1 MINILLKILEKFTLD
16 YIPSLPIG
24 LRTQLYK
31 NILPIRKLKDKVL
44 LNKPKSQQ
52 TFQDRIDFA
61 RTARIGYDYTGSRLN
76 KFNDNVHLEKIATS
90 EMDIYKFTPNNSQE
104 DTFGIYFHGGGYYNG
119 SITAYKNIVSQF
131 TYELQIPMYYFE
143 YSLTPEFLFPAAHE
157 DAKKAV
163 EIISKLETCLLYTS
177 PSPRDVEES
186 RMPSSA

>member
-16 YIPSLPIG
+16 YIPSLPIS

-52 TFQDRIDFA
+52 TYQDRVDFA

-76 KFNDNVHLEKIATS
+76 KYNENVQLEKVRTS
-90 EMDIYKFTPNNSQE
+90 EMDIYKFTPKNAVE

-119 SITAYKNIVSQF
+119 SITAYKNIISHF
-131 TYELQIPMYYFE
+131 CFELEIPF
-143 YSLTPEFLFPAAHE
+143 
-157 DAKKAV
+157 
-163 EIISKLETCLLYTS
+163 
-177 PSPRDVEES
+177 
-186 RMPSSA
+186 

>member
-61 RTARIGYDYTGSRLN
+61 RTARIGYDYTGS
-76 KFNDNVHLEKIATS
+76 VSYPHLTLPT
-90 EMDIYKFTPNNSQE
+90 TP
-104 DTFGIYFHGGGYYNG
+104 Y
-119 SITAYKNIVSQF
+119 V
-131 TYELQIPMYYFE
+131 
-143 YSLTPEFLFPAAHE
+143 
-157 DAKKAV
+157 
-163 EIISKLETCLLYTS
+163 
-177 PSPRDVEES
+177 
-186 RMPSSA
+186 

>member
-1 MINILLKILEKFTLD
+1 MEKFTLD

-104 DTFGIYFHGGGYYNG
+104 DTFGIYFHGGGFTTEALQHTKILFLNLLM
-119 SITAYKNIVSQF
+119 SFRFQCITLN
-131 TYELQIPMYYFE
+131 T
-143 YSLTPEFLFPAAHE
+143 H
-157 DAKKAV
+157 
-163 EIISKLETCLLYTS
+163 
-177 PSPRDVEES
+177 
-186 RMPSSA
+186 